1 MERPP
6 AWHSTGVEQTG
17 AGGTAAAAAQQH
29 DLGVDAAEAGR
40 HEEAAEAF
48 ARAVQLGDRDA
59 LLGLGNAL
67 LDLGRD
73 DEAEAAFARAVD
85 EGDPLAGLN
94 LGIARER
101 REDWAGAER
110 AYQVARSAGDPRAVV
125 FLADV
130 WRWHGGA
137 PGVSGSEDDARDLL
151 RSAASGGDP
160 EACAVLGT
168 WLFSE
173 AASAPGGGEEGVA
186 ALPAGGE
193 VEQLLRAGADVDV
206 DARGDLAWLL
216 RTRGVRRADA
226 AAHAEALALLRSGAA
241 EGDPTGA
248 IRLALV
254 LEEDLGDLDG
264 AEGVLRTLAEGG
276 EPRAWNNLGLLL
288 ERRGR
293 IVEAR
298 RMLSRGVRAGDVL
311 AAKNLRSFLV
321 RHHPAQVAEG
331 TAPL

>member
-1 MERPP
+1 M
-6 AWHSTGVEQTG
+6 EQTG
-17 AGGTAAAAAQQH
+17 ADGAAAAAEH
-29 DLGVDAAEAGR
+29 DRGVDAAEAGR
-40 HEEAAEAF
+40 HGEAAEAF
-48 ARAVQLGDRDA
+48 ARAAALGDRDA

-73 DEAEAAFARAVD
+73 AEAEAVFARAV
-85 EGDPLAGLN
+85 EGGDPLAGLN

-101 REDWAGAER
+101 LEDWGGAER
-110 AYQVARSAGDPRAVV
+110 AYQVARGAGDPRALV

-130 WRWHGGA
+130 WRWHGTD
-137 PGVSGSEDDARDLL
+137 PGVSGGEDDARDLL
-151 RSAASGGDP
+151 RAAAAAGDP
-160 EACAVLGT
+160 EASAVLGT

-173 AASAPGGGEEGVA
+173 AAGGGSGPGGGADDAVA
-186 ALPAGGE
+186 ALPPGGE
-193 VEQLLRAGADVDV
+193 LERLLRAGAVVDV

-216 RTRGVRRADA
+216 RLRGVRRGDG
-226 AAHAEALALLRSGAA
+226 AAHAEALALLRAGAA
-241 EGDPTGA
+241 EGDPTSA

-264 AEGVLRTLAEGG
+264 AERALRALAEGG
-276 EPRAWNNLGLLL
+276 EARAWNNLGLLL

-293 IVEAR
+293 VVEAR

>member
-1 MERPP
+1 MD
-6 AWHSTGVEQTG
+6 QTG
-17 AGGTAAAAAQQH
+17 AGGAQSAAEHH
-29 DLGVDAAEAGR
+29 DRGVDAAEAGH

-73 DEAEAAFARAVD
+73 AEAEAAFARAV
-85 EGDPLAGLN
+85 EQGDPMAGLN

-101 REDWAGAER
+101 LEDWAGAES
-110 AYQVARSAGDPRAVV
+110 AYQGARAAGDPRALV

-130 WRWHGGA
+130 WRWHAGA
-137 PGVSGSEDDARDLL
+137 PGVRGGEDDARDLL
-151 RSAASGGDP
+151 RAAAASGDA
-160 EACAVLGT
+160 EASAVLGT

-173 AASAPGGGEEGVA
+173 ASGPAAGGEDGLA
-186 ALPAGGE
+186 ALPPGGE
-193 VEQLLRAGADVDV
+193 VERLLRAGADVDA

-216 RTRGVRRADA
+216 RTRGVRRPDA
-226 AAHAEALALLRSGAA
+226 AALAEAESLLRAGAA
-241 EGDPTGA
+241 EGDPTSA
-248 IRLALV
+248 IRLALL
-254 LEEDLGDLDG
+254 LEEDRGDLDG
-264 AEGVLRTLAEGG
+264 AERVLRSLAEGG

-293 IVEAR
+293 VVEAR
-298 RMLSRGVRAGDVL
+298 RVLSRGVRAGDVL

>member
-1 MERPP
+1 MVARS

-17 AGGTAAAAAQQH
+17 AGGAAAAAAQQH
-29 DLGVDAAEAGR
+29 DLGVDLAEAGR
-40 HEEAAEAF
+40 HEEAAGAF
-48 ARAVQLGDRDA
+48 ARAVELGDRDA

-73 DEAEAAFARAVD
+73 DEAEAAFARAVR

-101 REDWAGAER
+101 REDWAGAEQ
-110 AYQVARSAGDPRAVV
+110 AYQVARSAGDPRALV

-130 WRWHGGA
+130 WRWHAGA
-137 PGVSGSEDDARDLL
+137 PGVRGGEEDARDLL
-151 RSAASGGDP
+151 RTAAAAGDA

-173 AASAPGGGEEGVA
+173 ASGAAAGGEEGVA
-186 ALPAGGE
+186 GVPVGGE
-193 VEQLLRAGADVDV
+193 VEQLLRAGAGVDV

-216 RTRGVRRADA
+216 RARGVRRGDA
-226 AAHAEALALLRSGAA
+226 AAHAEAVALLRSGAA
-241 EGDPTGA
+241 EGDPTST

-264 AEGVLRTLAEGG
+264 AEQVLRSLAEGG

-293 IVEAR
+293 VVEAR

>member
-1 MERPP
+1 ME
-6 AWHSTGVEQTG
+6 HTGPED
-17 AGGTAAAAAQQH
+17 AAAAAAEH
-29 DLGVDAAEAGR
+29 DRGVDAAEAGR
-40 HEEAAEAF
+40 FDEAAEAF
-48 ARAVQLGDRDA
+48 AHAVELGDRDA

-73 DEAEAAFARAVD
+73 LEAEAAFARAV
-85 EGDPLAGLN
+85 ESGDPLAGLN
-94 LGIARER
+94 LGIVRER
-101 REDWAGAER
+101 LDDWAGAER
-110 AYQVARSAGDPRAVV
+110 AYQEVRGAGDPRALV

-130 WRWHGGA
+130 WRWHGGD
-137 PGVSGSEDDARDLL
+137 PGVSGGPEDARDLL
-151 RSAASGGDP
+151 RAAASGGDP

-173 AASAPGGGEEGVA
+173 VAGGGAGEDGVA

-193 VEQLLRAGADVDV
+193 VEQLLRAGAEVDG

-226 AAHAEALALLRSGAA
+226 AAHAEAQALLRAGAA
-241 EGDPTGA
+241 EGDPTSA
-248 IRLALV
+248 IRLALL
-254 LEEDLGDLDG
+254 LEEDRGDLDG
-264 AEGVLRTLAEGG
+264 AERVLRGLAESG
-276 EPRAWNNLGLLL
+276 EARAWNNLGLLL

-293 IVEAR
+293 VVEAR

-311 AAKNLRSFLV
+311 AAKNLRSFLA

>member
-1 MERPP
+1 MDADSE
-6 AWHSTGVEQTG
+6 
-17 AGGTAAAAAQQH
+17 H
-29 DLGVDAAEAGR
+29 DRGVDAAEAGR
-40 HEEAAEAF
+40 FEEAAEAF
-48 ARAVQLGDRDA
+48 ARAVALGDRDA

-73 DEAEAAFARAVD
+73 QEAETAFARAVD
-85 EGDPLAGLN
+85 QGDPLAGLN

-101 REDWAGAER
+101 LEDWAGAER
-110 AYQVARSAGDPRAVV
+110 AYQEARRAGDPRALV

-130 WRWHGGA
+130 WRWHGGE
-137 PGVSGSEDDARDLL
+137 PGVGGGEDDARDLL
-151 RSAASGGDP
+151 RTAAAAGDA
-160 EACAVLGT
+160 EAAAVLGT
-168 WLFSE
+168 WMFSE
-173 AASAPGGGEEGVA
+173 LTRGSADQGGGDEAVA
-186 ALPAGGE
+186 ALPVDSE
-193 VEQLLRAGADVDV
+193 VEQLLRAGAGYDD

-216 RTRGVRRADA
+216 RVRGVRRGDR
-226 AAHAEALALLRSGAA
+226 AAHAEALQLLRAGAA
-241 EGDPTGA
+241 AGDPTSA
-248 IRLALV
+248 IRLSLA

-264 AEGVLRTLAEGG
+264 AEAVLRALAEGG

-298 RMLSRGVRAGDVL
+298 RVLSRGVRAGDVL